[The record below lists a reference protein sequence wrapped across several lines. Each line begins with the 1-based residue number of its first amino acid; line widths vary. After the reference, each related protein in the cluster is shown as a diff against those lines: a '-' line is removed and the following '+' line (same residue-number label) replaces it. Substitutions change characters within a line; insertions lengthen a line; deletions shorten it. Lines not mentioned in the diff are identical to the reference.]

1 MKNGARSVSR
11 QLFHRCGGI
20 QAVRWLN
27 RKGVTILT
35 YHKFPAD
42 RQTLEN
48 QCEYLR
54 KHYQVVSVS
63 RLSELLR
70 SGDPLPKWAVVITVD
85 DGHRGFYEHGHPVFA
100 KFGFPVTVNLTTGP
114 IDNRG
119 WLWFDRVAYSFVTSR
134 REGVELPNPSLDG
147 GASFRSDESTADP
160 TVLGN
165 REQRLGVA
173 EQYMERMKVFPSKS
187 FSACLNQL
195 EQALGVQVPDEPPE
209 EWAMLNWEQVRL
221 MAGDGVEF
229 GAHSVNHPILTQL
242 EVEQEVY
249 EEIVRSKKR
258 IEAELDKPVLHF
270 AYPNGQPQDISPTI
284 VKIVSEVGY
293 QTAVT
298 TTQGQVFR
306 GDDPFLLRRI
316 SAEAE
321 SPLQRFQMSVAAFRA
336 PQAMR
341 PMSLPS
347 AKKNT
352 PNGSRSQQ

>member
-1 MKNGARSVSR
+1 MKRLLKNGARSVSQ

-54 KHYQVVSVS
+54 KHYQVVSLS

-70 SGDPLPKWAVVITVD
+70 SGDPLPRWAVVITVD
-85 DGHRGFYEHGHPVFA
+85 DGHLDFYEHAYPVFA

-114 IDNRG
+114 IDDRS

-147 GASFRSDESTADP
+147 GASFRSDESTADS

-173 EQYMERMKVFPSKS
+173 QQYMERMKVIPSKS
-187 FSACLNQL
+187 FPACLDQL
-195 EQALGVQVPDEPPE
+195 EQALGVQVPDDPPE

-229 GAHSVNHPILTQL
+229 GAHSVNHPFLTQL

-249 EEIVRSKKR
+249 EEIVQSKKR

-270 AYPNGQPQDISPTI
+270 AYPNGKPQDISPSI
-284 VKIVSEVGY
+284 IRIVSNAGY
-293 QTAVT
+293 KTSVT
-298 TTQGQVFR
+298 TTPGQVFQE
-306 GDDPFLLRRI
+306 DDPFLLRRI
-316 SAEAE
+316 PGGTEAPF
-321 SPLQRFQMSVAAFRA
+321 PLFRMAVAAFRV
-336 PQAMR
+336 QGV
-341 PMSLPS
+341 
-347 AKKNT
+347 T
-352 PNGSRSQQ
+352 PRRRVPWHVPG